1 MNILAFDTAS
11 QAGSVAILK
20 DDHIIAHTQLNIGLT
35 HSEKLLPSIHHIV
48 NISDFDIKSLDAIAI
63 TRGPGSFTGLRIG
76 YSTGKGFAIGLKK
89 PLIPVPTLDVLAAN
103 GAGFSGII
111 VPIMNARRG
120 QVYTAIYQSDG
131 HKIEKITPYQA
142 IALDALLNEIVAK
155 MPDVKVY
162 FTGDGLDSFEEII
175 IADGRID
182 SVFAQGCRR
191 NVCADVL
198 AFIAKEYLDN
208 GWEDTHEAPIYLRE
222 SEAVIQWREKH
233 PGESLED

>member
-1 MNILAFDTAS
+1 
-11 QAGSVAILK
+11 
-20 DDHIIAHTQLNIGLT
+20 
-35 HSEKLLPSIHHIV
+35 
-48 NISDFDIKSLDAIAI
+48 
-63 TRGPGSFTGLRIG
+63 
-76 YSTGKGFAIGLKK
+76 
-89 PLIPVPTLDVLAAN
+89 
-103 GAGFSGII
+103 
-111 VPIMNARRG
+111 
-120 QVYTAIYQSDG
+120 
-131 HKIEKITPYQA
+131 
-142 IALDALLNEIVAK
+142 

-175 IADGRID
+175 IADGRINA
-182 SVFAQGCRR
+182 VFAQGCRR